1 MQDEEFF
8 ADHLKATVRHN
19 QVAPERDSAR
29 ESTQH
34 NQNPQRISL
43 LSPQDAVESNEQTQN
58 EQMQETARTAQL
70 QDSIQQ
76 DQNQVQSELQ
86 HQQSTLQDFIKT
98 MKKRVK
104 RGTEQPKDLKQ
115 PIRPNP
121 GEGPKPKDLK
131 IDEIYT
137 NLKIQEGRAKYDFP
151 TDRGEQLKISIPNTT
166 RIELSLNDRKVLLM
180 LNTKTF
186 SLLVV
191 QALEKHYSA
200 QSFFETG
207 QATRCS
213 TTNKTQNWVTM

>member
-1 MQDEEFF
+1 MVVKQG
-8 ADHLKATVRHN
+8 
-19 QVAPERDSAR
+19 QVK
-29 ESTQH
+29 
-34 NQNPQRISL
+34 
-43 LSPQDAVESNEQTQN
+43 
-58 EQMQETARTAQL
+58 
-70 QDSIQQ
+70 
-76 DQNQVQSELQ
+76 SELQ
-86 HQQSTLQDFIKT
+86 HRQEFTKT
-98 MKKRVK
+98 MKEGGKQD
-104 RGTEQPKDLKQ
+104 TEQPNDLKQ

-137 NLKIQEGRAKYDFP
+137 NLKIQEGRAEYDFP

-213 TTNKTQNWVTM
+213 TTNKTKNWVTM